1 MHSVHTCAV
10 VCSSRMSYL
19 RVRVCLYVFTYIV
32 YARACVCTFVYARV
46 CVRRTMYVV
55 HCTYIRVYMCLCRFI
70 SMRLCV
76 RILVAMEIINVK
88 LY

>member
-10 VCSSRMSYL
+10 VCSSRMSYM
-19 RVRVCLYVFTYIV
+19 RVHVSVCVHSCIHAYVYDVRFTYIV
-32 YARACVCTFVYARV
+32 
-46 CVRRTMYVV
+46 RTS
-55 HCTYIRVYMCLCRFI
+55 YIRVYMCLCVFI